1 MNDNNKCN
9 ITNSDETLAIGY
21 LNNNVIIIILSIVGI
36 IINLYFIY
44 ELIKKKCSKY
54 SDLISSVEKL
64 YLLLSIFETFISIFW
79 LINAV
84 MFEDMEKMNKE
95 CDRCIIISHFEIFF
109 YIMDWLI
116 LSSLVIQIKFIV
128 IDPFEG
134 IQKSNK
140 AILNYLIISF
150 IFSILMCLICY
161 YLEINGISPM
171 VTCLID
177 AYHIKYE
184 DGSIIKQIIFFLF
197 ILIPFGSFIYAFFQF
212 YIIIQDIS
220 YKNEKIIKNFVLEHL
235 IYLSVYF
242 ILAILLLI
250 LYILD
255 YIYNISAIKKEKGT
269 TFLTLFTSLVT
280 LLSCLTPL
288 IVGIVRL
295 FQNRLLHQILGNED
309 FEPLLSNY
317 KFEEKRIS
325 LFISKIFISICI
337 FLKRCQG
344 YDNKIINI
352 NENLNNEIKTYHI
365 SKQTFDNDQ
374 YSFLGNDKII
384 KENEDFII
392 NLTEYCPKLFY
403 LLRKLDNIN
412 TNDMINSFLPEKNIE
427 TINESQG
434 RSGNFFLNSH
444 DKKYIIKTIDKE
456 EVEVIRQNF
465 LLNLYNHFLKN
476 PNSYIGRIYGLFD
489 ITMNIGLS
497 SLKKIYFIVMRN
509 VYGIFNENIL
519 CIYDIKGSRLNRK
532 TNYNLN
538 NNSVLK
544 DIDFHEIEK
553 YLLIT
558 KNDQKKIFEIGKND
572 SIFFK
577 NLGIMDYSLLIV
589 KIALSKNEINILFG
603 SAHKKKMEIEQKK
616 FYDKEKGI
624 EKEEENENENDLNET
639 FSNENFNQ
647 DDINNIRKYIFPSLN
662 PTHIY
667 IIAIIDFFQKYNLQK
682 KIEANL
688 KKIKAASMEISS
700 IDPVSYSQRF
710 INNLKVI
717 CKTENLFDGGKWEIL
732 DSSIE

>member
-1 MNDNNKCN
+1 MNRNDRLCYIKDSNN
-9 ITNSDETLAIGY
+9 ETIGY
-21 LNNNVIIIILSIVGI
+21 LSNNLIIIIISIIGI

-184 DGSIIKQIIFFLF
+184 DGSIIKQVIFFLF

-434 RSGNFFLNSH
+434 RSGNFF
-444 DKKYIIKTIDKE
+444 
-456 EVEVIRQNF
+456 
-465 LLNLYNHFLKN
+465 
-476 PNSYIGRIYGLFD
+476 
-489 ITMNIGLS
+489 
-497 SLKKIYFIVMRN
+497 
-509 VYGIFNENIL
+509 
-519 CIYDIKGSRLNRK
+519 
-532 TNYNLN
+532 
-538 NNSVLK
+538 
-544 DIDFHEIEK
+544 
-553 YLLIT
+553 
-558 KNDQKKIFEIGKND
+558 
-572 SIFFK
+572 
-577 NLGIMDYSLLIV
+577 
-589 KIALSKNEINILFG
+589 
-603 SAHKKKMEIEQKK
+603 
-616 FYDKEKGI
+616 
-624 EKEEENENENDLNET
+624 
-639 FSNENFNQ
+639 
-647 DDINNIRKYIFPSLN
+647 
-662 PTHIY
+662 
-667 IIAIIDFFQKYNLQK
+667 
-682 KIEANL
+682 
-688 KKIKAASMEISS
+688 
-700 IDPVSYSQRF
+700 
-710 INNLKVI
+710 
-717 CKTENLFDGGKWEIL
+717 
-732 DSSIE
+732 